1 MFMHV
6 LFLPSTHKPFVWT
19 NAAEACGFRVPKG
32 TANLFALERPYK
44 NRLILMQMA
53 NFLLLVGSSLK
64 NVLFIV
70 L

>member
-6 LFLPSTHKPFVWT
+6 LFLPSTHKPLIWT
-19 NAAEACGFRVPKG
+19 TAAEACGVRVPKG
-32 TANLFALERPYK
+32 TATLFALERPDK
-44 NRLILMQMA
+44 NRLILMQMD
-53 NFLLLVGSSLK
+53 NFLLSVGSSFK